1 MPSGRRIIAQVALP
15 LPIAD
20 TFHYIVPSKFVGSL
34 KVGSR
39 VTVPFQRRVLTGYV
53 VGTLRRSEFENLK
66 PIADVPDVLPTFD
79 ERMLELTRWVSE
91 YYFCSWG
98 EALACASP
106 PGAIVEGKKVYRL
119 RAMPEFGMQLSRREQ
134 ELIAFL
140 NGRGEHSL
148 AQLRQ
153 ATGVRGL
160 QNALDLLE
168 SKGVVESRHAL
179 PKSRVGPKKVLFA
192 GALVS
197 PGEANQAVEQLRS
210 SAPVQA
216 KLLETLMRHSE
227 PQPAAALLEQ
237 VGTSWQALRALERK
251 KLVVLAKREL
261 LRAPPP
267 QVDLGRDKKVDLTE
281 EQQKARDV
289 IAMSIRSDRFGVF
302 LLKGITGSGKT
313 EVYLRV
319 IERVVERGGTA
330 IVLVPEISLTP
341 QAVARFT
348 GRFGPRIAVLHSR
361 LSAGERYDEW
371 RRIKRGDASIVVGA
385 RSAVFA
391 PLRNLGII
399 VVDEEHDASYKQ
411 ADAPRYHARDVAI
424 MRAKMC
430 GAVVVLGSATPSL
443 ESYHNCEVGKF
454 MLLELTSRVTGQPL
468 PDVTVID
475 MRQQALDMHA
485 RPVIS
490 IPLQDKIEEKLARG
504 EQVMM
509 FLNRRGYA
517 PFLMCR
523 RCGYV
528 PMCRRCYVSLTYHS
542 TTEAL
547 QCHYCNSSQ
556 AVPTLCSE
564 CGKGKLAFVGA
575 GTEKT
580 ERDLRYLFPE
590 ARIERMDLDTTSR
603 KGAHQRIL
611 SRFMSGEIDILVG
624 TQMIAKGHDFP
635 GVTLVGVVSADVAI
649 NIPDFRAPERVFQLL
664 TQVAGRAGRGTE
676 PGEVVIQTYN
686 CEHYSVQAA
695 RMHDY
700 DEFCRQ
706 ETALRQ
712 EANYPPF
719 THLAH
724 LLFEGTEEREVLK
737 ISGLVGRKLQR
748 LAARERLS
756 SVEILGPAPAPFSKL
771 RNRYRWHIALLS
783 PAVKDLRTLVN
794 AAREVHAAE
803 KSKALLKIDM
813 DALDLL

>member
-1 MPSGRRIIAQVALP
+1 MSSGKKSFVEVALP
-15 LPIAD
+15 LPIDD
-20 TFHYIVPSKFVGSL
+20 TFHYVVPSRFVGSL
-34 KVGSR
+34 TLGSR

-53 VGTLRRSEFENLK
+53 VGTVRNTEIENLK
-66 PIADVPDVLPTFD
+66 EIADVPDPIPTFD
-79 ERMLELTRWVSE
+79 EYMLELTRWVGQ

-98 EALACASP
+98 EALACAGP
-106 PGAIVEGKKVYRL
+106 PGAIVEGKRVYRL
-119 RAMPEFGMQLSRREQ
+119 RAMPEFGAELSRREQ

-140 NGRGEHSL
+140 NGRGEQSL
-148 AQLRQ
+148 EQLRQ
-153 ATGVRGL
+153 SSGGRGL

-168 SKGVVESRHAL
+168 SKGLVESRYAV

-192 GALVS
+192 AALV
-197 PGEANQAVEQLRS
+197 PPQDADRAVEELRS
-210 SAPVQA
+210 SAPAQA
-216 KLLETLMRHSE
+216 RLLETLIMHPE
-227 PQPAAALLEQ
+227 AQPAAALLEQ
-237 VGTSWQALRALERK
+237 AGTSWQTLRALERK
-251 KLVVLAKREL
+251 KLVLLAKREL
-261 LRAPPP
+261 LRTPVPP
-267 QVDLGRDKKVDLTE
+267 VDLGRDKKVVLTE

-289 IAMSIRSDRFGVF
+289 IAMAVRAGRFGVF

-319 IERVVERGGTA
+319 IARVIEKGGTA

-341 QAVARFT
+341 QTVARFT
-348 GRFGPRIAVLHSR
+348 TRFGPRIAVLHSR

-399 VVDEEHDASYKQ
+399 VVDEEHDSSYKQ

-430 GAVVVLGSATPSL
+430 GAAVVLGSATPSL

-468 PDVTVID
+468 PNVTVID

-485 RPVIS
+485 RPVVS
-490 IPLQDKIEEKLARG
+490 IPLHDKIEEKLEKG
-504 EQVMM
+504 EQVMV

-542 TTEAL
+542 TTEML

-556 AVPTLCSE
+556 SVPALCPE
-564 CGKGKLAFVGA
+564 CAEGKLAFVGA

-590 ARIERMDLDTTSR
+590 AHIERMDLDTTSR
-603 KGAHQRIL
+603 KGAHQKIL
-611 SRFMSGEIDILVG
+611 SRFMRGEIDILVG

-649 NIPDFRAPERVFQLL
+649 NIPDFRAAERVFQLL
-664 TQVAGRAGRGTE
+664 TQVAGRAGRGSE

-686 CEHYSVQAA
+686 CEHYSIQAA

-700 DEFCRQ
+700 DAFCRQ
-706 ETALRQ
+706 EIALRR

-724 LLFEGTEEREVLK
+724 LLFEGPEEREVLRVC
-737 ISGLVGRKLQR
+737 GVVGRRLQR
-748 LAARERLS
+748 LTAREKIS

-771 RNRYRWHIALLS
+771 RNRYRWHIAVLS

-794 AAREVHAAE
+794 AARDVHAAE